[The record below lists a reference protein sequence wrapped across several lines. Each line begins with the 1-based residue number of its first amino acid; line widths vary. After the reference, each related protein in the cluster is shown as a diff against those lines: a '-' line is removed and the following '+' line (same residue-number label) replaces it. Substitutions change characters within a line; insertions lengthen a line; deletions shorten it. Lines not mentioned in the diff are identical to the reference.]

1 MSVIMSCRQ
10 AMRIAL
16 PKNHSPIGAKT
27 AMIDK
32 LQALFDERTMG
43 PISMRRAR
51 YPIFVKIDMNTR
63 NICG

>member
-16 PKNHSPIGAKT
+16 PKKQPL
-27 AMIDK
+27 IDK